1 MGEINKEYGGGL
13 FALAVE
19 EGIAEGMLA
28 EIRQLIPLFTPD
40 YLHLL
45 INPAIPKEKRVAL
58 VGELLDGRVHPYLAN
73 FVKLMTE
80 RRLAGDI
87 PACFAEY
94 ESLYYDTFGIIKA
107 RAESAVELTDAQ
119 KEKLQKKLEANTGK
133 KVEIEYVIDETLIGG
148 MRVLLNGRLFDDSVK
163 MKLKEIGGIL
173 SDTVV

>member
-1 MGEINKEYGGGL
+1 MSEINKEYGGGL

-19 EGIAEGMLA
+19 EGVEMELLA
-28 EIRQLIPLFTPD
+28 ESRELSKLLSAE

-45 INPAIPKEKRVAL
+45 INPAIPKETRISL
-58 VGELLDGRVHPYLAN
+58 VGEVLDGRVHPYLAN

-80 RRLAGDI
+80 RGLVSEI
-87 PACFAEY
+87 HSCFTEY
-94 ESLYYDTFGIIKA
+94 ESLYYDRFGIIKA

-119 KEKLQKKLEANTGK
+119 KEKLRQKLEAHTGK
-133 KVEIEYVIDETLIGG
+133 TVEIEYVIDKALIGG

-163 MKLKEIGGIL
+163 MKLKEIGAIL